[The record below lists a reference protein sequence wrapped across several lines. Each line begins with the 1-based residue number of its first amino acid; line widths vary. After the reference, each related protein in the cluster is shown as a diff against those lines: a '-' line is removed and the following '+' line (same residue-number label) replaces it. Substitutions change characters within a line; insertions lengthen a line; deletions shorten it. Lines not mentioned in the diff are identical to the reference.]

1 MHAYRRVG
9 WPWLFS
15 LAAVSFQV
23 YVLAVLLSFVFL
35 KDHVLP
41 LPPVLRSIIFQAS
54 GLASNTSSFP
64 KISS

>member
-9 WPWLFS
+9 WLWLFS

-35 KDHVLP
+35 KDHVLL